1 LKSYFFSLNQFT
13 EEAEKMKKKMF
24 VCTLV
29 IAVVLVGFVFA
40 QAGQLKIN
48 FAHPLPP
55 AHPNHLAA
63 VKFAELVGKN
73 SNGDIKVEVYPAN
86 QLGNAKQQVEGVM
99 LGSIKIALVSPARIG
114 LFQPEFAI
122 LECPY
127 LFRDIEHLQ
136 KVLRGEIG
144 QDLSGKLEKN
154 RGLKIVALDWLYG
167 TRHVTT
173 EKTPIKNPS
182 DLKGLLIRAPELPVY
197 METIKAMGATP
208 APVNFSDLY
217 MALKQGT
224 VDGQENPVA
233 TIYTYKYYEAQK
245 YLNLTAHMIRNVV
258 LFTNAGWYNN
268 LPENTR
274 KIIENA
280 MAEATDFNN
289 KLIVEEEA
297 DFTKKLQAEGMV
309 VVESD
314 VDAFRKACSGVHK
327 KFEKDWGVGLF
338 EKIQNVK

>member
-1 LKSYFFSLNQFT
+1 
-13 EEAEKMKKKMF
+13 MKKKMF
-24 VCTLV
+24 ACTLV
-29 IAVVLVGFVFA
+29 FAVVLAGAFFA
-40 QAGQLKIN
+40 QAAELKIN

-63 VKFAELVGKN
+63 IKFAELVEKN

-86 QLGNAKQQVEGVM
+86 QLGNAKQLCEGVM

-127 LFRDIEHLQ
+127 LFRDIAHLQ

-154 RGLKIVALDWLYG
+154 RGLKIMAMDWLYG

-173 EKTPIKNPS
+173 KKIPIKTPA

-197 METIKAMGATP
+197 VETIRAMGATP

-217 MALKQGT
+217 MALKLGT

-245 YLNLTAHMIRNVV
+245 YLNLTAHMIRNVI

-274 KIIENA
+274 TIIEDA
-280 MAEATDFNN
+280 MAEATNYNN
-289 KLIVEEEA
+289 QLIVEQEE
-297 DFTKKLQAEGMV
+297 DYTKKLQAEGMV
-309 VVESD
+309 VIEAD

-327 KFEKDWGVGLF
+327 KFEKDWGTGLF
-338 EKIQNVK
+338 EKVQNVK